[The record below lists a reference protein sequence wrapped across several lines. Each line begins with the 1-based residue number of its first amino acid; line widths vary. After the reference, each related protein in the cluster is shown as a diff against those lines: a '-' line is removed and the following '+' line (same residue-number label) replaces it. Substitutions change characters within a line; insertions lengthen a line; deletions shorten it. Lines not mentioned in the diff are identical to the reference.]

1 VIARFVDNGG
11 LVHHCLIFISIVKI
25 ELKHSRRD
33 CESIL
38 CKILYAISLHYT
50 SIIFLHIC
58 TLSIIG
64 KSTEKK
70 LSSELQKYFE
80 HITNSILGSDEELM
94 KVCSYYHKI

>member
-1 VIARFVDNGG
+1 MIARFVDNGG
-11 LVHHCLIFISIVKI
+11 LVHHCFIFLFIMKI

-33 CESIL
+33 CGNIL
-38 CKILYAISLHYT
+38 CKILYPISLHYT
-50 SIIFLHIC
+50 SIICLHVC

>member
-1 VIARFVDNGG
+1 MVARFVDNGG
-11 LVHHCLIFISIVKI
+11 LVHYCFIFLFIMKI

-33 CESIL
+33 CGN
-38 CKILYAISLHYT
+38 ILYAISLHYT
-50 SIIFLHIC
+50 SVICLHVC

-70 LSSELQKYFE
+70 LSSELQKYIE
-80 HITNSILGSDEELM
+80 HITNSILGSDEKLM